1 MTNLNE
7 KRKFM
12 KSIMKIMLTV
22 LFLLTTTNQ
31 ILFAQAKGVVIDKE
45 SRQPIPYAS
54 IYTKNGETVLG
65 AMTNEN
71 GLFSLNFT
79 FQTLFFS
86 HINYEKIE
94 LQKESLC
101 DTILLTPASVLLSE
115 VVVNSKQPKWIPRI
129 LAEVAKMKNKNYQSS
144 DKQFAYN
151 YESYTLGDSSGY
163 AFKSKGSLLVPK
175 LSSNPQYYINA
186 QNSIIKYKDKTA
198 GVDFTNLKRMLYADF
213 ISYFDKKFI
222 NNNDFKQNSLFE
234 TSNPHLVQL
243 FFHDKKDKTTNGYM
257 VVDTVNNAIVE
268 VEHNVGTEYNIKNN
282 TTLYFKT
289 FSPKQGIKHNL
300 WITKSHYKYSKLGNS
315 YYIVE
320 SKYKFSR
327 KSTIKNK
334 KTDSQYFTTIE
345 SKLFLQNQTTQTDTK
360 RIPLIKPFDAITI
373 YTKKMQSE
381 EAALNRVPVIFEKF

>member
-1 MTNLNE
+1 
-7 KRKFM
+7 M
-12 KSIMKIMLTV
+12 KSMMKIILTV
-22 LFLLTTTNQ
+22 LLLLTATNQ
-31 ILFAQAKGVVIDKE
+31 LLFAQAKGVVIDKE
-45 SRQPIPYAS
+45 SGLPIPYAS

-65 AMTNEN
+65 AMTDEN
-71 GLFSLNFT
+71 GFFSLNFT
-79 FQTLFFS
+79 FQTLFIS

-94 LQKESLC
+94 LRKENLR

-115 VVVNSKQPKWIPRI
+115 VMVSNKQPKWIPEI
-129 LAEVAKMKNKNYQSS
+129 LAEVAKKKNKNYQNS

-163 AFKSKGSLLVPK
+163 AFKSRGTLLVPK
-175 LSSNPQYYINA
+175 LSGNPQYYINA
-186 QNSIIKYKDKTA
+186 QSSIIQYKDKTA
-198 GVDFTNLKRMLYADF
+198 GVDFTNLKRMLYVDF

-234 TSNPHLVQL
+234 TSDPHLIQL

-282 TTLYFKT
+282 TTLYFKI
-289 FSPKQGIKHNL
+289 FSSKLGIKHKL
-300 WITKSHYKYSKLGNS
+300 WITKSNYKYCKLGNS
-315 YYIVE
+315 YYMVE

-345 SKLFLQNQTTQTDTK
+345 SKLFLQNQSTQTDTK
-360 RIPLIKPFDAITI
+360 MIPLLKPFDAITI

-381 EAALNRVPVIFEKF
+381 EAALNKVPVIFEKF

>member
-1 MTNLNE
+1 
-7 KRKFM
+7 M
-12 KSIMKIMLTV
+12 KLSKQRLVLTV
-22 LFLLTTTNQ
+22 LMLLTMTQQLLMSQT
-31 ILFAQAKGVVIDKE
+31 KGIIVDKE
-45 SRQPIPYAS
+45 SHQSIPYVS
-54 IYTKNGETVLG
+54 IYTKNAETVLG
-65 AMTNEN
+65 SMSNEN
-71 GLFSLNFT
+71 GQFSLDFP

-94 LQKESLC
+94 LRKENLG
-101 DTILLTPASVLLSE
+101 DTIFLTPASVLLSE
-115 VVVNSKQPKWIPRI
+115 VVVSSKQPKWIPRI
-129 LAEVAKMKNKNYQSS
+129 LNEVVKLKSKNYQNA
-144 DKQFAYN
+144 DKQFSYN

-163 AFKSKGSLLVPK
+163 AFKSIGNLLVPK

-186 QNSIIKYKDKTA
+186 QNSVIKYKDKTA
-198 GVDFTNLKRMLYADF
+198 GVDFTNLKRMLYVDF

-222 NNNDFKQNSLFE
+222 NNNDFRQNSLFE
-234 TSNPHLVQL
+234 TSNLHLVQL
-243 FFHDKKDKTTNGYM
+243 FFYDKKDKTTNGYI

-289 FSPKQGIKHNL
+289 FSPKLGIKHNL

-315 YYIVE
+315 YYMVE

-327 KSTIKNK
+327 KSTVKNK

-345 SKLFLQNQTTQTDTK
+345 SELFLQNQSTQTDTK
-360 RIPLIKPFDAITI
+360 MIPVLKPFDAITI

-381 EAALNRVPVIFEKF
+381 EAALNKVPVSFEKF